1 MEKILTYWATAASLG
16 PVRLTTMCLDAVTA
30 DDTLTA
36 PHPTELGLIISLMTR
51 PLMPE

>member
-1 MEKILTYWATAASLG
+1 MERVLTHRASTASLG
-16 PVRLTTMCLDAVTA
+16 PVCLTTMCLEAITV

-36 PHPTELGLIISLMTR
+36 PHPTELGPIISVMTR